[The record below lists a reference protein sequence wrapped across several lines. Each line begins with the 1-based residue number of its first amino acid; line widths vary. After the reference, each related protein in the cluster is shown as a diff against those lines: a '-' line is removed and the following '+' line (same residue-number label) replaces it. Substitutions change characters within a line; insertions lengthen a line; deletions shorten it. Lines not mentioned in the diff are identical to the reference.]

1 MTKVVKIW
9 MKFSFWTKLKSIFA
23 TLGVGGEFALF
34 IGDSH
39 QSYKWVVGGCTVLAV
54 LITYLIEDSNKDGVA
69 DIFQKDKDLK

>member
-23 TLGVGGEFALF
+23 ALGVGGEFALF

-39 QSYKWVVGGCTVLAV
+39 QSYKWIVGGCTVLAI
-54 LITYLIEDSNKDGVA
+54 LITYLVEDKNGDNII
-69 DIFQKDKDLK
+69 DIIQDEKDLK